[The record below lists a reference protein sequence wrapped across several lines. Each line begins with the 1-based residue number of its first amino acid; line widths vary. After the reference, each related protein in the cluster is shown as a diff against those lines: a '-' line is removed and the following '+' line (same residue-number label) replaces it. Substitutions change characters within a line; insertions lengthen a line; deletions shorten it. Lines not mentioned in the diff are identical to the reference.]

1 MTGKRSGVQ
10 GSSETQDGGESN
22 GLSDV
27 DRAVLP
33 DLLAQGHAPSVVRD
47 RLFEECGIVVSL
59 DTIRGYRKS
68 HAVEIAQR
76 REIWLETLRN
86 EPLAHARNRVRELAK
101 IYGEAVLAQYHDPC
115 PACLG
120 RGYVRKQK
128 GKAICRRCK
137 GRKTV
142 LPPDLQKYVKELEGD
157 IRFQTMPDLLL
168 MSSLSLV
175 GRCMQLLARIRK
187 EVGDDR
193 KQNHRSRDRE
203 GSANLY
209 SPETI
214 EDRRAERELL
224 AAVLRARTEE
234 ICEIYRARSEARS
247 STPRGGEARCPL
259 CGSDGNRMT

>member
-1 MTGKRSGVQ
+1 MTGKRSGVH
-10 GSSETQDGGESN
+10 GSSDTQDGGESN

-27 DRAVLP
+27 DRAVLF
-33 DLLAQGHAPSVVRD
+33 DLLAQGHTPAVVRD
-47 RLFEECGIVVSL
+47 RLLEECGIAVSL

-68 HAVEIAQR
+68 HAGEIAKR
-76 REIWLETLRN
+76 REKWRETLRN
-86 EPLAHARNRVRELAK
+86 EPMAHARNRVRELAQM
-101 IYGEAVLAQYHDPC
+101 YGQAVLAQYHYPC

-120 RGYVRKQK
+120 RGYVRKQT

-137 GRKTV
+137 GRKMV
-142 LPPDLQKYVKELEGD
+142 LPPDLQKYVKEMEGD
-157 IRFQTMPDLLL
+157 IRLETMPELPPNPTP
-168 MSSLSLV
+168 SLV